1 MEIRAVAIPH
11 CIQACVRL
19 VDSSRSSIYYL
30 AHTFCPT
37 VWEIIEGEA
46 SKEIWLSVNNFIST
60 SSIFE
65 KNRRVKQDLYDK
77 KIWKVCLGQ
86 KWAQHGDAWFKSYDM
101 VLLKWKREKEFL
113 LRGVFRKELFTIP
126 ICQNTC
132 LFLWGWGEDQTSI
145 TSPYWRRILYSQSG
159 RCQHGSI
166 ESFCWQF

>member
-1 MEIRAVAIPH
+1 M
-11 CIQACVRL
+11 QACVRL
-19 VDSSRSSIYYL
+19 VDSSTSSIHYL
-30 AHTFCPT
+30 AHTFGPA

-65 KNRRVKQDLYDK
+65 KNRQVKQDLYDK

-86 KWAQHGDAWFKSYDM
+86 KWAQHGDAWFKSYDI
-101 VLLKWKREKEFL
+101 VLLKWWEKRNSFWGEFSTRSCL
-113 LRGVFRKELFTIP
+113 QIP
-126 ICQNTC
+126 IYQNTC
-132 LFLWGWGEDQTSI
+132 LFLWDWGEDQTSI